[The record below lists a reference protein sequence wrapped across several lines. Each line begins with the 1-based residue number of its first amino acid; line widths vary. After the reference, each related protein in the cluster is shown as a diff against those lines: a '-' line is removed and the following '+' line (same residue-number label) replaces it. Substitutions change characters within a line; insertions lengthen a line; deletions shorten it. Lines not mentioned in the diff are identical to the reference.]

1 MRQSNLFIS
10 NSMIDFDLLFL
21 LYVFPRLFQAE
32 NNVIQIIKQLTQ
44 LILKLQTITND
55 REQQMEK
62 LWKEFQDILND
73 YLHETEEYHNEYIE
87 LRQRDDEDTKMI
99 RLHYNE
105 VARATEQ
112 IGFLKLDLEN
122 LREEQSLHIEEL
134 LKYKKL
140 LHEKQRRIKLEM
152 DDGLLKD
159 KNNLRHMVVCSHN
172 AAAVRFSQA

>member
-1 MRQSNLFIS
+1 M
-10 NSMIDFDLLFL
+10 
-21 LYVFPRLFQAE
+21 
-32 NNVIQIIKQLTQ
+32 TQ

-87 LRQRDDEDTKMI
+87 LRQRDDEDTKVI

-112 IGFLKLDLEN
+112 IGFLKLDLES
-122 LREEQSLHIEEL
+122 LREEQTLHIDEL

-140 LHEKQRRIKLEM
+140 LHEKQRKIKSEM
-152 DDGLLKD
+152 DEGLLKD

-172 AAAVRFSQA
+172 AAAVRQNVACNNFVLNNFHQFNLETKGYSEERRKHSTNFGHL

>member
-1 MRQSNLFIS
+1 M
-10 NSMIDFDLLFL
+10 
-21 LYVFPRLFQAE
+21 
-32 NNVIQIIKQLTQ
+32 
-44 LILKLQTITND
+44 KLQTITND

-62 LWKEFQDILND
+62 LWKEFQDILNG

-87 LRQRDDEDTKMI
+87 LRQRDDEDTKVI

-112 IGFLKLDLEN
+112 IGFLKLDLES
-122 LREEQSLHIEEL
+122 LREEQHLHIEEL

-140 LHEKQRRIKLEM
+140 LHEKQRKIKLEM

-172 AAAVRFSQA
+172 AAAVRSSKFSCEKC